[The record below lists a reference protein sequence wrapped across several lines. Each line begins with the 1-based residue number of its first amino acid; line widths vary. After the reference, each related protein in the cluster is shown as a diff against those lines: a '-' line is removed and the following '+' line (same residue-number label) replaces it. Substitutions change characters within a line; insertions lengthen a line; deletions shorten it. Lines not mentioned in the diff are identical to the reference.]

1 MKKLKF
7 KGFNLKLNKIKL
19 KTYKMFI
26 IFLSFALVLL
36 VYYLSKNILYA
47 LGIFLLAV
55 FSLCSIRFFNGR
67 KRIGDSKEDYVA
79 FYDEFFNILDLN
91 HDVKY
96 SLSLAINSILGTPLA
111 SKVEQYLQ
119 QYSVDNKVKPSF
131 QCFNSIE
138 ETDYLLYLKKG
149 LDKAKVNSSYID
161 NLYKFYKN
169 IYSDEKTRFDM
180 PLIYIVL
187 MSLAYILALI

>member
-7 KGFNLKLNKIKL
+7 KGLNLKLNKVKL
-19 KTYKMFI
+19 KTYEMSI

-36 VYYLSKNILYA
+36 VYYFSKNILYA
-47 LGIFLLAV
+47 LGIFILAL
-55 FSLCSIRFFNGR
+55 FLICSIRFFNGR
-67 KRIGDSKEDYVA
+67 KRIGDSKGDYIA
-79 FYDEFFNILDLN
+79 FYDEFFNVLDIN
-91 HDVKY
+91 HDVKS
-96 SLSLAINSILGTPLA
+96 SLRLALNNVLGTPLA

-119 QYSVDNKVKPSF
+119 QYSVDNKIKPSF
-131 QCFNSIE
+131 QYFNSIE

-149 LDKAKVNSSYID
+149 LDKAKVNSGYID

-169 IYSDEKTRFDM
+169 IYLDEKNRFD
-180 PLIYIVL
+180 LSLFYIVF